1 MQWVG
6 DDDDGDDDDYGND
19 DDDDDDHHQDVLGAR
34 ETAMHLVFGG
44 GLEVCHWTRPHP
56 DLLTA
61 QGHDGGAGD
70 DDDQELDDGGDDDNQ
85 GYDGGSDD

>member
-1 MQWVG
+1 
-6 DDDDGDDDDYGND
+6 
-19 DDDDDDHHQDVLGAR
+19 
-34 ETAMHLVFGG
+34 MHLVFGG

-70 DDDQELDDGGDDDNQ
+70 DDDQELDDGGDNDNQ
-85 GYDGGSDD
+85 GYDGGGDD